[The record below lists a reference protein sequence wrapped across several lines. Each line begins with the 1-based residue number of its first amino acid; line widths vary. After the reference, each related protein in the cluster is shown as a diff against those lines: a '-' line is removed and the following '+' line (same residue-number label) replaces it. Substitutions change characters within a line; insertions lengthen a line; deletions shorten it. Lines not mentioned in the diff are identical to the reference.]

1 MRMRTVMTGSR
12 MIYLYPTEDI
22 NMGKSLLSVVAIAA
36 LVFLSLSVGARA
48 YFYDTFTD
56 CGTGLGANGTIITC
70 ESPPIMIPPDC
81 IFGTIGVGP
90 GNRINLHQYGEFQG
104 TCAGDP
110 QYVRAYLPDT
120 VLKQQF
126 LLYCDQTPW
135 MSDFYLNAPQTVLS
149 GYGDCIPST
158 QISCAMHNRLN
169 LGCWRNSTE
178 LMVNGGF
185 ETSYTTIISAMTNQ
199 LRGASANTYVPNW
212 FMPDNSTYGSYLAS
226 GDWWGMTGSK
236 YLLVTT
242 NGSAVTSRMSL
253 TQPIY
258 FPPDLGSLYN
268 VSYNMNATVELG
280 SPAFCLPT
288 IESYI
293 VFPDNT
299 TFNLQTLDYSPY
311 PESPGGCTSY
321 TPCPVYN
328 GTYSQTVNIGN
339 KTGDAH
345 IYFRVGCSGSDIF
358 YLDEFRLDA
367 VSVTSDCVGTSPN
380 CTTELEAPG
389 PGSCSEDY
397 LGVVANGYNFSTG
410 YCGSTTCSR
419 DGCVWDHDC
428 AGVLACHDSSWSC
441 GYICLNGTSSNI
453 TTTTTT
459 FPCSGPTCEAGQQA
473 NDLITMGV
481 QFVAAAMGTD
491 MSGARML
498 IWVILS
504 MVIFFGVIYAEVS
517 TGAAQIGAGGWQAP
531 LVVALLFFAAG
542 GILNPPWV
550 PPWIDIVMVIIAGY
564 IVVQWGRHLG
574 GGG

>member
-1 MRMRTVMTGSR
+1 
-12 MIYLYPTEDI
+12 
-22 NMGKSLLSVVAIAA
+22 MGKSLLSVLAVAA
-36 LVFLSLSVGARA
+36 LVLLSLSVGAKA

-56 CGTGLGANGTIITC
+56 CGTGLGANGTIVSC
-70 ESPPIMIPPDC
+70 ESPPLMIPPDC
-81 IFGTIGVGP
+81 TFGTIGVGP

-110 QYVRAYLPDT
+110 QYVKAYLPDT

-126 LLYCDQTPW
+126 LIYCDQTPW
-135 MSDFYLNAPQTVLS
+135 ISDFYLTPPRTVLS

-169 LGCWRNSTE
+169 LGCWRNSTD
-178 LMVNGGF
+178 LIINGGF
-185 ETSYTTIISAMTNQ
+185 ETTYRTMLPTGAHPLNTTDNQ
-199 LRGASANTYVPNW
+199 TYFPGWFLSHDASSFPTIA
-212 FMPDNSTYGSYLAS
+212 DNGT
-226 GDWWGMTGSK
+226 WWGRVGSQFMHTTQMLGNE
-236 YLLVTT
+236 YLVT
-242 NGSAVTSRMSL
+242 
-253 TQPIY
+253 QEIY
-258 FPPDLGSLYN
+258 IPPDLGSLYN
-268 VSYNMNATVELG
+268 VSYNLDFYTTPSGLG
-280 SPAFCLPT
+280 EWGTLT
-288 IESYI
+288 SYI
-293 VFPDNT
+293 VFPDNA
-299 TFNLQTLDYSPY
+299 TFTMQTVQGS
-311 PESPGGCTSY
+311 
-321 TPCPVYN
+321 YN
-328 GTYSQTVNIGN
+328 GTYSQTVNFGN
-339 KTGDAH
+339 ESGVAH
-345 IYFRVGCSGSDIF
+345 IYFNIPPTLYHGWAFSPGELM
-358 YLDEFRLDA
+358 LDD
-367 VSVTSDCVGTSPN
+367 VSISSECVGTSPN

-389 PGSCSEDY
+389 PGSCSEDF
-397 LGVVANGYNFSTG
+397 LGVVPNGYNFSTG

-459 FPCSGPTCEAGQQA
+459 YPCSGPECEAAAAA
-473 NDLITMGV
+473 NDYIGIGV
-481 QFVAAAMGTD
+481 GFVAASLGT
-491 MSGARML
+491 SEEGAKML

-504 MVIFFGVIYAEVS
+504 MVVFFGVIYAEVA

-542 GILNPPWV
+542 GFINWV